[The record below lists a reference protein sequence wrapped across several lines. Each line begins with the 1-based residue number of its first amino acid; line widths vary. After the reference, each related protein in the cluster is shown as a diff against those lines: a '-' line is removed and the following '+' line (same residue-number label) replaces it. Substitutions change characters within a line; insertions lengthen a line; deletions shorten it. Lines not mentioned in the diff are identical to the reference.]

1 MNEKSGKLTFAER
14 LSYGIGELP
23 GAANAIVAAFLT
35 MFYTDNMGMAA
46 GAIGTMFFISRV
58 FDGVSDVIAG
68 NIIDKTKTKW
78 GKARPWLLWL
88 CVPIG
93 ISIALLVFVPKGASE
108 TAKMVYAFLT
118 YNLFTTVLYTMVCV
132 AKSALMALMTQDNV
146 ERSKLAKYSVL
157 FGLGGSL
164 IGCSVTFPLISML
177 GGDTRAWRI
186 VFCLYG
192 VITAVG
198 VLLSFVMSNEHV
210 QSVENAQH
218 QDAGHKISLKEGLKN
233 FVKNKYFIFA
243 LCTNFLT
250 NFSNNLN
257 SGSQTYFYKY
267 AMNNEMLTASLNI
280 YTLVP
285 TVISLLFLAEPCVRK
300 FGKKKSVYI
309 GAGGHVI
316 GYSLRGV
323 AAVTGNLGLLIFG
336 TVLCGIFT
344 GPLAVPNNTL
354 SADAVDYGEYLTNT
368 RIEGMGSAVLSCANK
383 ISSGL
388 AAGVVGWVL
397 GLTGFIANTTQ
408 SAVTTTAITVLFA
421 WGPAVLLIITMLAFH
436 FVYHY
441 DKEQPE
447 VIAEL
452 ERRKREQK

>member
-1 MNEKSGKLTFAER
+1 MNEKKEKLTLAER
-14 LSYGIGELP
+14 FSYGIGELP

-46 GAIGTMFFISRV
+46 GAVGTMFFISRL
-58 FDGVSDVIAG
+58 FDGVSDIIAG
-68 NIIDKTKTKW
+68 NIVDKTKTRW

-93 ISIALLVFVPKGASE
+93 ISIALLTFVPKGATE
-108 TAKMVYAFLT
+108 TAKMIYAFLT

-132 AKSALMALMTQDNV
+132 AKSALMALMTQDHM

-164 IGCSVTFPLISML
+164 VGCSVTFPLISMM

-186 VFCLYG
+186 VFCIYG

-198 VLLSFVMSNEHV
+198 VLLSFALSKEHV
-210 QSVENAQH
+210 QSVEMAQH
-218 QDAGHKISLKEGLKN
+218 QNVEHKISLAEGLKN

-243 LCTNFLT
+243 LFTNFLT

-267 AMNNEMLTASLNI
+267 AMKNEMLTASLNI

-285 TVISLLFLAEPCVRK
+285 TIISLLFLAEPCIRK

-309 GAGGHVI
+309 GAGGHIV

-323 AAVTGNLGLLIFG
+323 AAMTGNVGLLIVG

-354 SADAVDYGEYLTNT
+354 SADAVDYGEYLTNV

-388 AAGVVGWVL
+388 AAGVVGWIL
-397 GLTGFIANTTQ
+397 GLTGFIANGIQ
-408 SAVTTTAITVLFA
+408 SEMTTTAITILFA
-421 WGPAVLLIITMLAFH
+421 WGPAVLLAVTILAFH
-436 FVYHY
+436 FIYHY
-441 DKEQPE
+441 DEEQVK
-447 VIAEL
+447 VISEL
-452 ERRKREQK
+452 KRRKSEKE